1 MIININSFLDK
12 FTHQFFQNKNH
23 HPFYQVLLWRLW
35 RIWTRLTWKKQS
47 RHYLPELS
55 EIGVSILGKSNVT
68 DLARSVAML
77 MADVPIHNGFSSLP
91 REMNPI
97 VAPLIYRVVQEHK
110 AKIESHFRS
119 NFRVN
124 WFEVQKIVESS
135 QPADGSFLYHTDDVP
150 DDVFKLFIYLTDC
163 TEQTGAFRTF
173 DYKVTNQLIKAGM
186 LESSNPGQPRVDA
199 QKLVSIDL
207 EKSLIVIEGEKGTV
221 FMFDN
226 NLIHKGTLPRR
237 GQRIHVS
244 MELMPDVKPLNFAQ
258 FSKDCALPIKEYWPS
273 NPFRV

>member
-1 MIININSFLDK
+1 MIIDSFLNK
-12 FTHQFFQNKNH
+12 YTRRLFQNKNN

-35 RIWTRLTWKKQS
+35 RVWTRLNYKKKS

-55 EIGVSILGKSNVT
+55 ERGVSILGNSNVT
-68 DLARSVAML
+68 DLARSVATL
-77 MADVPIHNGFSSLP
+77 FADIPIQNGFCSLP
-91 REMNPI
+91 REKNSI

-124 WFEVQKIVESS
+124 WFEVQKLVESS
-135 QPADGSFLYHTDDVP
+135 QTAGGSFLYHTDDVP

-173 DYKVTNQLIKAGM
+173 DYNVTNQLIKAGM
-186 LESSNPGQPRVDA
+186 MESSNPGQPRVDA
-199 QKLVSIDL
+199 QKLVSTDL

-244 MELMPDVKPLNFAQ
+244 MELMPDVKPQNFSQ
-258 FSKDCALPIKEYWPS
+258 FSKNCALPIKEYFPS
-273 NPFRV
+273 NPFRA